1 MSRAKAIVVGAGLA
15 GCEAAYQ
22 LAKRG
27 IEVELYEMRPKKL
40 TPAHKTGGFA
50 ELVCSNSLRS
60 DRLENAAG
68 LLKAELRV
76 LNSFIMQCAD
86 QCAVPAGGA
95 LAVDRESFSQCV
107 RDVLLSFANVHFINE
122 EVTKIPNEA
131 VILAAGPLCSDAL
144 AEEISALTGEEYCH
158 FFDAAAPILT
168 KDSINMD
175 IAFSAGRYGRGDD
188 YINCPMNQ
196 EEYDRFIFEL
206 LHAQTAQV
214 HGFEGQV
221 FEGCMPVEVMVAR
234 GPQTLAYG
242 PCKPVGIIDPRSG
255 KTPYAVVQLRRDDAA
270 DTLYNMVG
278 FQTHLKFGEQKR
290 VFSMIPG
297 LEACE
302 IVRYGVMHRN
312 TYICSPKLLN
322 ACFSLKKRPDIFFA
336 GQITGVEGYI
346 ESTASGFVAG
356 VSLAAQLTGKEIPD
370 FTNETAVGALGYYV
384 SSGSGKNFQP
394 MNINFGIIAPPEC
407 KIKGGK
413 QARYEFVAQRA
424 LNRITQIK
432 ERLEKWN

>member
-158 FFDAAAPILT
+158 FFDGGGPHSY
-168 KDSINMD
+168 K
-175 IAFSAGRYGRGDD
+175 
-188 YINCPMNQ
+188 
-196 EEYDRFIFEL
+196 RF
-206 LHAQTAQV
+206 
-214 HGFEGQV
+214 
-221 FEGCMPVEVMVAR
+221 
-234 GPQTLAYG
+234 Y
-242 PCKPVGIIDPRSG
+242 
-255 KTPYAVVQLRRDDAA
+255 
-270 DTLYNMVG
+270 
-278 FQTHLKFGEQKR
+278 
-290 VFSMIPG
+290 
-297 LEACE
+297 
-302 IVRYGVMHRN
+302 
-312 TYICSPKLLN
+312 
-322 ACFSLKKRPDIFFA
+322 
-336 GQITGVEGYI
+336 
-346 ESTASGFVAG
+346 
-356 VSLAAQLTGKEIPD
+356 
-370 FTNETAVGALGYYV
+370 
-384 SSGSGKNFQP
+384 
-394 MNINFGIIAPPEC
+394 
-407 KIKGGK
+407 
-413 QARYEFVAQRA
+413 
-424 LNRITQIK
+424 
-432 ERLEKWN
+432 

>member
-1 MSRAKAIVVGAGLA
+1 M
-15 GCEAAYQ
+15 
-22 LAKRG
+22 
-27 IEVELYEMRPKKL
+27 
-40 TPAHKTGGFA
+40 
-50 ELVCSNSLRS
+50 
-60 DRLENAAG
+60 
-68 LLKAELRV
+68 
-76 LNSFIMQCAD
+76 
-86 QCAVPAGGA
+86 PAGGA

-221 FEGCMPVEVMVAR
+221 FEGCMPVEVMAAR

-394 MNINFGIIAPPEC
+394 MNINFGIIAPPAC

>member
-76 LNSFIMQCAD
+76 LNSLIMQCAD

-131 VILAAGPLCSDAL
+131 AILAAGPLCSDAL

-221 FEGCMPVEVMVAR
+221 FEGCMPVEVMAAR

-394 MNINFGIIAPPEC
+394 MNINFGIIAPPAC

>member
-1 MSRAKAIVVGAGLA
+1 MNNAKAVIIGAGLA

-27 IEVELYEMRPKKL
+27 IVVDLYEMRPKKL

-68 LLKAELRV
+68 LLKAELRAV
-76 LNSFIMQCAD
+76 DSLIMQCAD

-95 LAVDRESFSQCV
+95 LAVDRESFSRCV
-107 RDVLLSFANVHFINE
+107 RERLLSFPNVHFINE
-122 EVTKIPNEA
+122 EVTKIPEGA
-131 VILAAGPLCSDAL
+131 VIIAAGPLCSEAL
-144 AEEISALTGEEYCH
+144 TAEILNLTGEEYCH

-168 KDSINMD
+168 KDSINME

-188 YINCPMNQ
+188 YINCPMEK
-196 EEYDRFIFEL
+196 EEYDRFVFEL
-206 LHAQTAQV
+206 VHAQTAQV
-214 HGFEGQV
+214 HGFDGQV
-221 FEGCMPVEVMVAR
+221 FEGCMPVEIMAAR

-242 PCKPVGIIDPRSG
+242 PCKPVGILDPRTG

-297 LEACE
+297 LENCE

-322 ACFSLKKRPDIFFA
+322 KCFSLKKRPEIFFA

-356 VSLAAQLTGKEIPD
+356 ISMAAQILGKETPN
-370 FTNETAVGALGYYV
+370 FTKETAIGALGYYI
-384 SSGSGKNFQP
+384 SSGSGRNFQP
-394 MNINFGIIAPPEC
+394 MNINFGILEPPEQ

-413 QARYEFVAQRA
+413 QARYDFIARRA
-424 LNRITQIK
+424 LERILQIK
-432 ERLEKWN
+432 ESL